1 MVEKVDIPSAVDN
14 PIVDPVTPIDIG
26 VVLLVIPVNRPQL
39 NLPSDVG
46 LWLLIPTGLTVAIPA
61 AL

>member
-1 MVEKVDIPSAVDN
+1 MVGKVVIPSAVDN

-46 LWLLIPTGLTVAIPA
+46 L
-61 AL
+61 